1 MGSPSDT
8 QRPKQRLQ
16 ARALASLFFIG
27 VAVGALLLVFPHS
40 RQIEDGPLLAVFV
53 VGLLAGGTL
62 WLRAERSAE
71 WEIYA
76 GLAVGTAL
84 VAGATYFARGIGLFP
99 VIFTWLGVYAFYFF
113 RMRVGL
119 AWTAFAGVLYAI
131 ALLATD
137 QPGEVAR
144 WLLAVGTA
152 LGGGLVI
159 ARLRGDVHAQQ
170 ATATRKDSDLRVGE
184 ARTRAIVES
193 APDALVTLDR
203 DGAIVMWNPA
213 AERLFGFT
221 ADEAVGRHARDI
233 IIRPEDVEPH
243 LKRIARD
250 FATPERER
258 EANVREAELKHR
270 DGTTIPV
277 EMRVQLVRA
286 GGEDVITTFITDL
299 RDRMRRDEERL
310 QLIREQAA
318 REDAEQ
324 MAGIVH
330 GLQMIIDAALANNR
344 LDDMLAALL
353 PRLCEVLH
361 AEAAAILLADE
372 EGALEVRATTA
383 PGGIAASRTLALGE
397 GIAGRVA
404 AARQS
409 RLDTDPDPD
418 ELSDAGL
425 KQMASVLSAPLAAG
439 DAITGVI
446 QVGVP
451 APRGF
456 REEELMLL
464 SLAADRV
471 ALAIDHA
478 RIYEREHRIAETL
491 QRSLLPERLP
501 TLPGLEVSARYLP
514 AAAEAEVGGDWYDVI
529 PIHSGCIG
537 LVMGDVAGKG
547 LAAASMVG
555 RLRSAVRA
563 YALEG
568 HDPSGVVDRLNQ
580 LVFSELD
587 DGNMATL
594 VYVVVDPGQG
604 RVRWVNAGH
613 LPPLIVAGGEA
624 TFLDGP
630 GSVPLGVMPFPGY
643 GAREA
648 ELPEDATVLL
658 YTDGLIER
666 PGELLD
672 IGLERLGTA
681 ASAGDGHAHELC
693 ERVLGQLVPAAGSTD
708 DVALLALH
716 YPPFSERFHVHLPAD
731 PGELAAVRALLRR
744 WLVHSNG
751 SDDEIAEILTAA
763 GEATANAIEHAGTAG
778 GTGVDVTADVVDGHE
793 IQITVR
799 DSGRWRP
806 RRDDEG
812 GRGLVLMR
820 ALMDEVDVVTD
831 DEGTTVTMTRALVRT
846 RAG

>member
-1 MGSPSDT
+1 MPDPID
-8 QRPKQRLQ
+8 RRLQ
-16 ARALASLFFIG
+16 ARALASLFLVG
-27 VAVGALLLVFPHS
+27 VIVGALLLSFPHAS
-40 RQIEDGPLLAVFV
+40 NVDEGPLLAVFAAAV
-53 VGLLAGGTL
+53 LVAAWL
-62 WLRAERSAE
+62 WVRSERNTE
-71 WEIYA
+71 WELHFA
-76 GLAVGTAL
+76 LALGTVLIGA
-84 VAGATYFARGIGLFP
+84 ATYFAGGTGLFP
-99 VIFTWLGVYAFYFF
+99 VIFTWTGLYAFYFF
-113 RMRVGL
+113 RIRAGL
-119 AWTAFAGVLYAI
+119 AHVALIGVAYAA

-137 QPGEVAR
+137 EPGEVAL
-144 WLLAVGTA
+144 WLLSVGTP
-152 LGGGLVI
+152 LGGGLLI
-159 ARLRGDVHAQQ
+159 ARLRGDVQVQQ
-170 ATATRKDSDLRVGE
+170 VATTQKESVLRVGQ

-193 APDALVTLDR
+193 APDALVMLDR
-203 DGAIVMWNPA
+203 DGTIVMWNPA
-213 AERLFGFT
+213 AERLFGFS
-221 ADEAVGRHARDI
+221 AVEAIGRYARDI
-233 IIRPEDVEPH
+233 IVRPEDVDGH
-243 LKRIARD
+243 LQRIAND

-258 EANVREAELKHR
+258 EANVREAELQRR
-270 DGTTIPV
+270 DGSTVPV

-286 GGEDVITTFITDL
+286 GGEDVITTFISDLTD
-299 RDRMRRDEERL
+299 RRRRDEERA

-318 REDAEQ
+318 REEAEQ

-330 GLQMIIDAALANNR
+330 GLQMIIDAALADNR
-344 LDDMLAALL
+344 LDEMLAALP

-361 AEAAAILLADE
+361 AEAASILLATD
-372 EGALEVRATTA
+372 EGALELRATT
-383 PGGIAASRTLALGE
+383 GQDRVEAARTLAAGE

-404 AARQS
+404 AERAARI
-409 RLDTDPDPD
+409 DADPDPE
-418 ELSDAGL
+418 ELSDPAMQPMGSIL
-425 KQMASVLSAPLAAG
+425 SVPLAAG
-439 DAITGVI
+439 EAITGVI

-451 APRGF
+451 SPRSF
-456 REEELMLL
+456 RDEDLMLL

-478 RIYEREHRIAETL
+478 RIYEREHKIAETL

-529 PIHSGCIG
+529 PIHSGQIG

-580 LVFSELD
+580 LVFSETD

-594 VYVVVDPGQG
+594 VYVVVDPGEG

-613 LPPLIVAGGEA
+613 LPPLVVSDGDA

-648 ELPEDATVLL
+648 DLPEDATVVL

-672 IGLERLGTA
+672 IGLERLGKA

-693 ERVLGQLVPAAGSTD
+693 ERVLSQLVPAGGSSD

-716 YPPFSERFHVHLPAD
+716 YPRLSERFHVHLPAD

-744 WLVHSNG
+744 WLVHANG
-751 SDDEIAEILTAA
+751 SDEEISEILTAC

-778 GTGVDVTADVVDGHE
+778 GTGVDVTADMVDGYM
-793 IQITVR
+793 IRITVS

-806 RRDDEG
+806 KRKAEG

-820 ALMDEVDVVTD
+820 ALMDDVDVVST
-831 DEGTTVTMTRALVRT
+831 DEGTTVSMTRALART

>member
-1 MGSPSDT
+1 
-8 QRPKQRLQ
+8 
-16 ARALASLFFIG
+16 
-27 VAVGALLLVFPHS
+27 
-40 RQIEDGPLLAVFV
+40 
-53 VGLLAGGTL
+53 
-62 WLRAERSAE
+62 
-71 WEIYA
+71 
-76 GLAVGTAL
+76 
-84 VAGATYFARGIGLFP
+84 
-99 VIFTWLGVYAFYFF
+99 
-113 RMRVGL
+113 
-119 AWTAFAGVLYAI
+119 
-131 ALLATD
+131 
-137 QPGEVAR
+137 
-144 WLLAVGTA
+144 
-152 LGGGLVI
+152 
-159 ARLRGDVHAQQ
+159 
-170 ATATRKDSDLRVGE
+170 
-184 ARTRAIVES
+184 
-193 APDALVTLDR
+193 
-203 DGAIVMWNPA
+203 
-213 AERLFGFT
+213 
-221 ADEAVGRHARDI
+221 
-233 IIRPEDVEPH
+233 
-243 LKRIARD
+243 
-250 FATPERER
+250 
-258 EANVREAELKHR
+258 
-270 DGTTIPV
+270 
-277 EMRVQLVRA
+277 
-286 GGEDVITTFITDL
+286 
-299 RDRMRRDEERL
+299 
-310 QLIREQAA
+310 
-318 REDAEQ
+318 
-324 MAGIVH
+324 
-330 GLQMIIDAALANNR
+330 
-344 LDDMLAALL
+344 
-353 PRLCEVLH
+353 
-361 AEAAAILLADE
+361 
-372 EGALEVRATTA
+372 
-383 PGGIAASRTLALGE
+383 
-397 GIAGRVA
+397 
-404 AARQS
+404 
-409 RLDTDPDPD
+409 
-418 ELSDAGL
+418 
-425 KQMASVLSAPLAAG
+425 
-439 DAITGVI
+439 VI